1 MSKEDKREHM
11 LWLISDWRAS
21 GKSKKQYCL
30 EKGVSSSTFYY
41 WFSRSQSILGY
52 TEGFVEI
59 DRAKPESGAVEI
71 IYPNG
76 VKLRI
81 EPDVRLLSQLIRLY

>member
-11 LWLISDWRAS
+11 QWLISDWRES

-30 EKGVSSSTFYY
+30 ENGVSSSTFYY
-41 WFSRSQSILGY
+41 WFSRSKSPSGY
-52 TEGFVEI
+52 SEGFVEI
-59 DRAKPESGAVEI
+59 ARAKPEIVAVEI

-76 VKLRI
+76 VKLKV
-81 EPDVRLLSQLIRLY
+81 EPDVALLSQLIRLY

>member
-1 MSKEDKREHM
+1 MQS
-11 LWLISDWRAS
+11 LISDWRES
-21 GKSKKQYCL
+21 GKIKKQYCV
-30 EKGVSSSTFYY
+30 EKGISLSTFYY
-41 WFSRSQSILGY
+41 WFSRSKSILGY

-76 VKLRI
+76 VRLKVGTDLA
-81 EPDVRLLSQLIRLY
+81 LLSQLIRLY